1 MLNWRWLSRGPKNAR
16 GDSALNALLARID
29 AAAGDNGR
37 AQASYLESVAFG
49 HIGKTGMPFP
59 FHAAMAILRA
69 ARLHPRAKMV
79 VFADRAPAGEFWDMV
94 AHSVDLIIVPPFE
107 LFGRTK
113 VRSAELRMDIVRL
126 LALVRLGGVFAS
138 TDMMML
144 ANMDALA
151 EYPMVLGVQA
161 SVPVGR
167 PSFGS
172 RLAVGRRGNG
182 FCGKWLETYGSGDII
197 DADPDR
203 HDCASRLPVRLYA
216 KNPTLVHI
224 LKHDAW
230 FAPSAVRARKFL
242 FDADTAEADAALLTD
257 RLALPLWS
265 NVLADDLAAWT
276 PARAMAE
283 DCLFARLCREVLPI
297 SVDGHV

>member
-1 MLNWRWLSRGPKNAR
+1 MLNWSWLSRGPKHAR
-16 GDSALNALLARID
+16 GDSALYALLADID
-29 AAAGDNGR
+29 AAVDGHAR
-37 AQASYLESVAFG
+37 AQTSYLKNVTFG
-49 HIGKTGMPFP
+49 HIGQTGMTFP
-59 FHAAMAILRA
+59 FYAAMAILRA
-69 ARLHPRAKMV
+69 ARLHSCAKII
-79 VFADRAPAGEFWDMV
+79 VFADRAPTGEFWDMV
-94 AHSVDLIIVPPFE
+94 AQVVDLIVVPPFE

-113 VRSAELRMDIVRL
+113 VHSAELRMDIVRL
-126 LALVRLGGVFAS
+126 LALIRLGGVFAS

-144 ANMDALA
+144 ANMDELA
-151 EYPMVLGVQA
+151 DYPMVLGVEA

-182 FCGKWLETYGSGDII
+182 FCGKWLEIYGSGDII
-197 DADPDR
+197 DGDPDR

-216 KNPTLVHI
+216 KNPTLVHV

-230 FAPSAVRARKFL
+230 FAPSPARARKFL
-242 FDADTAEADAALLTD
+242 FDAETTEADAALLTD

-265 NVLADDLAAWT
+265 SVLADDLAAWT
-276 PARAMAE
+276 PARATTE

-297 SVDGHV
+297 SADDHV